1 MHPVLRALVAL
12 TLGATGAV
20 AQQEPPPRLDLSR
33 EPLADTVV
41 LDDERPQGQTT
52 REMRIAFVRNQ
63 AILGLASYAP
73 AFAVMVGTE
82 PATRL
87 AGYLVMAGGTFFAAT
102 EITRQVEITPARQV
116 LSSRMG
122 WRGSLNGLVLA
133 DAANMRDGEAAALTL
148 IGGLGGSAVG
158 VMLGSGLTEGE
169 AVATVVGHDI
179 AFLSALAMTFVID
192 PTDAPGGGMSRRT
205 RLAIPIVVGWGGYA
219 LGRLYAGRAPYE
231 VTAGDAMLLW
241 LGAGIGATAAST
253 AIAESDPSKQT
264 IAGTVL
270 AGGLAGV
277 WAADRWLVRR
287 LDHTRSEGALVA
299 LGSGAG
305 ALMGI
310 GLGVLVSGEAERG
323 AAATFA
329 FASLGGVAG
338 IWFAERY
345 AQPAADEGRRF
356 DLSSRLQFS
365 PVGALAAA
373 TGTPGVHPI
382 LKFTF

>member
-1 MHPVLRALVAL
+1 MHSVLRALIAL
-12 TLGATGAV
+12 TLGASSVA
-20 AQQEPPPRLDLSR
+20 AQQDPPPRLDFSR
-33 EPLADTVV
+33 EPLADTVEA
-41 LDDERPQGQTT
+41 DDTRPPGQTT
-52 REMRIAFVRNQ
+52 REMRIAFVRSQ
-63 AILGLASYAP
+63 AILGLAAYAP
-73 AFAVMVGTE
+73 SFAVMVGTE

-122 WRGSLNGLVLA
+122 WRGSINGLLLA
-133 DAANMRDGEAAALTL
+133 DAAGMRDGEAAALTL

-158 VMLGSGLTEGE
+158 VMLGGGLTEGE
-169 AVATVVGHDI
+169 AVATVVGHDL
-179 AFLSALAMTFVID
+179 AFLTALGMTYVFD
-192 PTDAPGGGMSRRT
+192 PYDSDGRGLSRGT
-205 RLAIPIVVGWGGYA
+205 RLAIPMVVGWGGYA
-219 LGRLYAGRAPYE
+219 LGRLYAGRASYE
-231 VTAGDAMLLW
+231 VTAGDALLLW

-253 AIAESDPSKQT
+253 VIAESSPSTQA

-270 AGGLAGV
+270 IGGLAGV
-277 WAADRWLVRR
+277 WGADRWLVRR

-310 GLGVLVSGEAERG
+310 GLGVLISGEAERG
-323 AAATFA
+323 AAPTLA
-329 FASLGGVAG
+329 FAALGGLAG
-338 IWFAERY
+338 IWLTERY

-356 DLSSRLQFS
+356 DLSSRLQFR
-365 PVGALAAA
+365 PAGAVAAA

-382 LKFTF
+382 LTFTF

>member
-1 MHPVLRALVAL
+1 MHSLLRALLAL
-12 TLGATGAV
+12 TLGASSVA

-33 EPLADTVV
+33 EPLADT
-41 LDDERPQGQTT
+41 LEADDETQGGQTT
-52 REMRIAFVRNQ
+52 REMRIAFVRSQ

-122 WRGSLNGLVLA
+122 WRGSLNGLLLA
-133 DAANMRDGEAAALTL
+133 DAASMRDGEAAALAL
-148 IGGLGGSAVG
+148 IGGLGGSAAG
-158 VMLGSGLTEGE
+158 VMLGGGLTEGE

-179 AFLSALAMTFVID
+179 AFLTALGLTYVFD
-192 PTDAPGGGMSRRT
+192 PYDSDGSGLSRST
-205 RLAIPIVVGWGGYA
+205 RLAIPMVLGWGGYA

-231 VTAGDAMLLW
+231 VTAGDALLLW

-253 AIAESDPSKQT
+253 AIAESSPSTQA

-270 AGGLAGV
+270 IGGLAGV
-277 WAADRWLVRR
+277 WGADRWLVRR
-287 LDHTRSEGALVA
+287 LDHSRSDGALVA
-299 LGSGAG
+299 IGSGAG

-310 GLGVLVSGEAERG
+310 GLGVLISGEAERG
-323 AAATFA
+323 AAPTLA
-329 FASLGGVAG
+329 FAALGGSAG
-338 IWFAERY
+338 IWLTERY

-356 DLSSRLQFS
+356 DIASRVRFS

-373 TGTPGVHPI
+373 SGTPGLHPI
-382 LKFTF
+382 LSFTF

>member
-1 MHPVLRALVAL
+1 MHSLLRALLAL
-12 TLGATGAV
+12 TLGASSAA

-33 EPLADTVV
+33 EPLADTVEME
-41 LDDERPQGQTT
+41 DERQGAQTT
-52 REMRIAFVRNQ
+52 REMRIAFVRSQ

-122 WRGSLNGLVLA
+122 WRGSLNGLLVA
-133 DAANMRDGEAAALTL
+133 DAASMRDGEAAAVTL
-148 IGGLGGSAVG
+148 LGGLGGSAVG

-179 AFLSALAMTFVID
+179 AFLTALGMTYVFD
-192 PTDAPGGGMSRRT
+192 PYDSDGSGLSRST
-205 RLAIPIVVGWGGYA
+205 RLAIPMVVGWGGYA
-219 LGRLYAGRAPYE
+219 LGRFYAGRAAYE
-231 VTAGDAMLLW
+231 VTAGDALLLW
-241 LGAGIGATAAST
+241 LGAGIGATAAGT
-253 AIAESDPSKQT
+253 LIAEGSPSTQA

-270 AGGLAGV
+270 VGGLAGV
-277 WAADRWLVRR
+277 WGADRWLVRR

-310 GLGVLVSGEAERG
+310 GLGVLISGEAERG
-323 AAATFA
+323 AAPTLA
-329 FASLGGVAG
+329 FAALGGLGG
-338 IWFAERY
+338 IWLTERY

-373 TGTPGVHPI
+373 AGTPGVHPI